1 MLRRAL
7 HILLFLVALIAVA
20 GLGVLAVANSDWGR
34 ARIIALVEDSTAGG
48 PVALRIGALGGTL
61 PGRIELRDV
70 VAADRDGDFA
80 RAETLV
86 LDWSVLDLLAARVSV
101 TEISL
106 SNARLDR
113 LPVLPETP
121 EEPEPRDP
129 EPLSLSFES
138 PGIEIA
144 VDRLSVDALT
154 LGAAVAGEAMTV
166 SADLSAAL
174 TAEEAR
180 ARGWIEAAP
189 EEAPE
194 TAPETGPAAR
204 AEIDAALVPSTGVLR
219 ADLSFREPENGLI
232 AGLLAVEGRP
242 ALDLALSGA
251 GGLDDWQ
258 GALKGGFGP
267 DARIDLDLAIGSGA
281 EGYSLAVN
289 GTVAA
294 AGVAPPD
301 LRPLLSDPATVDLA
315 VLAATDGRLLLRNLE
330 LALPAGLVT
339 ASGTVDAQGTPVAA
353 EAALTV
359 PELAAFADLAGTE
372 LAGRL
377 ALTATLDEDGR
388 RLVARISGG
397 PSAAGIVLDGLAL
410 TLAAEAD
417 TALASLPDRV
427 RLALDGGV
435 ATPAGEGVDTVAL
448 LGPRVELSASGSVV
462 PETGAV
468 TVDRLV
474 LDSAGLRAEGS
485 AGFAGGNRLT
495 PTLTV
500 SAADLGRLAGLTGLD
515 LSGGAELS
523 VDGTVRLDP
532 LDVSATLAVTGSAL
546 GLGDPALDDLV
557 GPSPALTTGITLDA
571 DQRLT
576 LVGLTLDASAARAS
590 GDVALDLAAGG
601 IEGRIDLAA
610 PDLSALGAVAGTD
623 LGGAGAVA
631 VALGGT
637 LDAPAASASWR
648 IVDLAVAGIAV
659 EETTGSVTAAG
670 LPDAP
675 AGEIRARARLR
686 GEPVDLSLAYAL
698 TDRVL
703 RIGDLS
709 LDGLGATV
717 TGDLSADL
725 DTTLA
730 RGDLALSAADL
741 AVIGNALD
749 LPLAGGRVGGAI
761 RFSDADGQGAAATL
775 EGAGLVLADGT
786 AVERLSLE
794 ASLDDLNGAMGG
806 RLDLRVDGA
815 ETGGLAFKVATLG
828 ADLRDGVADLVLNAE
843 GDVGL
848 PVVLAAAASVPLDP
862 VDGPITVGRL
872 DADLGDAALRQRGPI
887 RIALD
892 GGPRIDGLDLGI
904 DDGRLS
910 GHAGLDPADL
920 DVDIVLRGV
929 PAALARLA
937 DPTLELDGRI
947 DGEIAVTGSLE
958 NPVGRV
964 ALSTAGIRT
973 LEPTLSDLP
982 PLIADLV
989 LEIRDRRATARLDAS
1004 IGEGATV
1011 SLGAEIQGSAGAT
1024 GSPPVFEPT
1033 AALEARLDAD
1043 ADLGRVSTFL
1053 PLDTVALGGTAQARV
1068 TAGGTLGDPGLAG
1081 AVTIDG
1087 GEVDMPAAGLYLRD
1101 LAVRAEGEG
1110 RELVIRRFEARAAGG
1125 GTLSA
1130 SGSVSA
1136 DAEAGFPAEITLT
1149 ADRFNA
1155 VDMDLATVS
1164 VDIDLALD
1172 GALPEYLLAGTVTVL
1187 PTEIRIPDTL
1197 PPSVT
1202 EIEVVEVR
1210 DGRVIETPEQ
1220 QARREREERQEE
1232 EAGAPLRLDVE
1243 IDVPGQVFVRGRG
1256 LDSEW
1261 AGTLA
1266 VTGLADAPQVEG
1278 EIAVRRGVLNAVGN
1292 NFDFERGRVIF
1303 NEGPPDNPALDMR
1316 LVADLPDIAAAIA
1329 VTGRAND
1336 PDISLESDPALPEEE
1351 ILSRI
1356 LFGSSR
1362 AELTPVQALK
1372 LARSAA
1378 ILSGGFGSGSGFTSE
1393 IRETLGVDTIDVDT
1407 STNEDGSVGASL
1419 SVGKYIAPGVF
1430 LKLQQGLSG
1439 ASSRAV
1445 VEVEVTDNIS
1455 VETDVGADSQSRVGV
1470 TYELDY

>member
-7 HILLFLVALIAVA
+7 YILLALVAAIAVA
-20 GLGVLAVANSDWGR
+20 VLVVLAVANSDWGR
-34 ARIIALVEDSTAGG
+34 ARIVALAEEATAGG
-48 PVALRIGALGGTL
+48 PIALRIGALGGTL

-70 VAADRDGDFA
+70 VASDGTGPFA
-80 RAETLV
+80 RAERLV
-86 LDWSVLDLLAARVSV
+86 LDWSVSDLLVARVSM

-106 SNARLDR
+106 SNARVDR

-121 EEPEPRDP
+121 EESGPEGS

-144 VDRLSVDALT
+144 LERLSVDALA

-174 TAEEAR
+174 TAEAAR

-194 TAPETGPAAR
+194 AGSAAR

-219 ADLSFREPENGLI
+219 AELSLREPENGLI

-242 ALDLALSGA
+242 ALDLALSGS
-251 GGLDDWQ
+251 GGLDDWR
-258 GALKGGFGP
+258 GALTGGFGP
-267 DARIDLDLAIGSGA
+267 DARIGLDLAIGSGA
-281 EGYSLAVN
+281 EGYSLAAN

-294 AGVAPPD
+294 GGVAPPD

-315 VLAATDGRLLLRNLE
+315 LLAATDGRLLLQTLE
-330 LALPAGLVT
+330 LALPAVRVT
-339 ASGTVDAQGTPVAA
+339 ASGTVDAEGTPVAA

-359 PELAAFADLAGTE
+359 PELSVFADLAGTD

-377 ALTATLDEDGR
+377 ALNATLDRDGR
-388 RLVARISGG
+388 RLVARVSGA
-397 PSAAGIVLDGLAL
+397 PSVAGIALDDLEL

-417 TALASLPDRV
+417 TALAALPDRV

-435 ATPAGEGVDTVAL
+435 ATPTVEGGDTVAL
-448 LGPRVELSASGSVV
+448 LGPRLDLSASGSVV
-462 PETGAV
+462 PETGAA
-468 TVDRLV
+468 TVDRLT

-485 AGFAGGNRLT
+485 AELADGNRLT
-495 PTLTV
+495 PVLTV
-500 SAADLGRLAGLTGLD
+500 SATDLGRLAGLTGLD
-515 LSGGAELS
+515 LSGAAELS

-532 LDVSATLAVTGSAL
+532 LDVSATLAVTGSSL
-546 GLGDPALDDLV
+546 RLGDPALDGLV

-571 DQRLT
+571 DQRLS
-576 LVGLTLDASAARAS
+576 LVGLALDAAAARAN
-590 GDVALDLAAGG
+590 GDVALDLGTGG
-601 IEGRIDLAA
+601 IEGRIDVAA

-623 LGGAGAVA
+623 LGGAVAVA

-648 IVDLAVAGIAV
+648 IVELAVAGIAI
-659 EETTGSVTAAG
+659 EETTGSVTAGG

-675 AGEIRARARLR
+675 AGEVRARVRLR
-686 GEPVDLSLAYAL
+686 GEPVDLFLAYAL

-703 RIGDLS
+703 RIRDLS

-730 RGDLALSAADL
+730 RGALALTAADL
-741 AVIGNALD
+741 ALIGGAVD
-749 LPLAGGRVGGAI
+749 LPLSAGRVSGAV
-761 RFSDADGQGAAATL
+761 RLTDADGQGAAASL
-775 EGAGLVLADGT
+775 EAAGLALADGT

-794 ASLDDLNGAMGG
+794 ASLGDLTGAMRG

-815 ETGGLAFKVATLG
+815 EIGGLALKVATLG
-828 ADLRDGVADLVLNAE
+828 ADLRNGVADLVLNAE

-862 VDGPITVGRL
+862 ADGPIAVGRL

-887 RIALD
+887 RIDLD
-892 GGPRIDGLDLGI
+892 GGPRIDGLDLAI
-904 DDGRLS
+904 DDGRAS

-920 DVDIVLRGV
+920 DVDIVLRGL

-947 DGEIAVTGSLE
+947 DGEIVATGPLE

-982 PLIADLV
+982 PLIADAV
-989 LEIRDRRATARLDAS
+989 LEIRERRAAARLDAS

-1011 SLGAEIQGSAGAT
+1011 SLRAEIAGTAGAA
-1024 GSPPVFEPT
+1024 GSPPVFQPT
-1033 AALEARLDAD
+1033 APLAAGLDAD
-1043 ADLGRVSTFL
+1043 ADLGRVSAFL
-1053 PLDTVALGGTAQARV
+1053 PLDTIALGGTARARV
-1068 TAGGTLGDPGLAG
+1068 TAGGTLGDPRLAG

-1087 GEVDMPAAGLYLRD
+1087 GEVDVPAAGLYLRD

-1110 RELVIRRFEARAAGG
+1110 RELVIRRFEGRAAGG
-1125 GTLSA
+1125 GTVSA

-1136 DAEAGFPAEITLT
+1136 DAEAGFPAEIMLT

-1164 VDIDLALD
+1164 VDTDLTLN
-1172 GALPEYLLAGTVTVL
+1172 GALPEYLLTGRITVL
-1187 PTEIRIPDTL
+1187 PSEIRIPDTL

-1202 EIEVVEVR
+1202 EIDVVEVR
-1210 DGRVIETPEQ
+1210 DGRVIETPER
-1220 QARREREERQEE
+1220 QARREREERQEAE
-1232 EAGAPLRLDVE
+1232 SGAPLRLDVE

-1261 AGTLA
+1261 AGSLA

-1278 EIAVRRGVLNAVGN
+1278 EIAVRRGALDAIGKT
-1292 NFDFERGRVIF
+1292 FDFERGRVIF

-1329 VTGRAND
+1329 VTGRASD

-1356 LFGSSR
+1356 LFGSGR
-1362 AELTPVQALK
+1362 AELTPLQALK
-1372 LARSAA
+1372 LARSAT
-1378 ILSGGFGSGSGFTSE
+1378 ILSGGFGSGPGITSE
-1393 IRETLGVDTIDVDT
+1393 IRETLGVDTIDVDAGA
-1407 STNEDGSVGASL
+1407 NDDGSVGASL